1 MSESVY
7 IEFFSQKEKIKMS
20 FNEACEYIKSRNLWD
35 LFLEWFAGW
44 FEGGMDNEEII
55 LESTTLMYAESLK
68 EM

>member
-1 MSESVY
+1 
-7 IEFFSQKEKIKMS
+7 MS

-55 LESTTLMYAESLK
+55 LESTALMYAESLK